1 MSVKV
6 NLKEFLQKMR
16 KLSASMFSSKLV
28 KAYQKGKARV
38 ELIGSPK
45 TKMAR

>member
-1 MSVKV
+1 
-6 NLKEFLQKMR
+6 MR
-16 KLSASMFSSKLV
+16 KLSASMFSSNLV

-45 TKMAR
+45 TKTAKLKLMISLTPSKE